1 MNKLVFAFFLTG
13 LGAAAQALFTDALP
27 REEFAQHRT
36 ALMAK
41 IGDGVAILEGA
52 TEYPGYMKFR
62 QGNQFFY
69 VTGVEAPRAIVVI
82 DGRVRMSTLYLQP
95 GNPRKEAAEGP
106 VLVPGDQAHELTG
119 IERVVDR
126 EQFAADLAKLARE
139 QRTLYLPF
147 RADTQWAQTNAD
159 MTAYDAANAGDPWDG
174 RLSRAAMFRERVH
187 IFAPRCEQR
196 DLDPILDALR
206 TIKTPREIALIREAT
221 RIAGIAMTEA
231 MSAAKPG
238 MHEYEIEAI
247 GDYAFKRNNAQ
258 FFAYFG
264 LVAAGR
270 NSFYPHYHAAQSELK
285 SGDMVLFDYAPDY
298 MYYSSDVT
306 REFPANG
313 KFTAEQRELYGIY
326 LKLYQALMTSIRPNV
341 TARAVMQDAVKKMD
355 AIMAGYPFTNPKYQ
369 AAAER
374 FVENYRKSVAGA
386 LGHTVGMEVHDVNA
400 PLETLKPGLVFTIE
414 PALTVP
420 EDRIY
425 IRLEDV
431 LVITEDGYQNLSSFA
446 PVEIADI
453 ERVMAGGKVAIPA
466 KAEGVR

>member
-1 MNKLVFAFFLTG
+1 MKKPVFAFLVCQ
-13 LGAAAQALFTDALP
+13 AAGGQPLFTTALP
-27 REEFAQHRT
+27 PEEFAQHRT
-36 ALMAK
+36 ALMEK
-41 IGDGVAILEGA
+41 IGDGAAIVEGA

-69 VTGVEAPRAIVVI
+69 LTGVEAPRAIVLI
-82 DGRVRMSTLYLQP
+82 DGRARTSTLYLQAR
-95 GNPRKEAAEGP
+95 NPRKESAEGP
-106 VLVPGDQAHELTG
+106 VLVPGEEAQKLTG
-119 IERVVDR
+119 IEHAADR
-126 EQFAADLAKLARE
+126 DQFAADLAKLARDH
-139 QRTLYLPF
+139 RTLYLPS

-159 MTAYDAANAGDPWDG
+159 MTAYDAANANDPWDG
-174 RLSRAAMFRERVH
+174 RLSRAAIFRERVH
-187 IFAPRCEQR
+187 VSAPRCEER

-231 MSAAKPG
+231 MAAAKPG
-238 MHEYEIEAI
+238 MHEYDIEAI
-247 GDYAFKRNNAQ
+247 GDYVFKRNNAQ

-264 LVAAGR
+264 LVAAGQ

-313 KFTAEQRELYGIY
+313 KFSADQRELYGIY

-355 AIMAGYPFTNPKYQ
+355 AIMASYPFTNPKYR
-369 AAAER
+369 AAASR
-374 FVENYRKSVAGA
+374 FVENYRNSVGRS
-386 LGHTVGMEVHDVNA
+386 LGHNVGMEVHDVSA

-431 LVITEDGYQNLSSFA
+431 LVITEKGYENLSSFA

-453 ERVMAGGKVAIPA
+453 ERVMAGGKIAIPA
-466 KAEGVR
+466 KAVR